1 MKEEVGVSFVVIHK
15 DVVLGESIPLYI
27 DPGFKE
33 PPQVYDVNFAVELS
47 FIVDDSNS
55 MNSVVSTPIL
65 SKTCIFI
72 CIYLYELRNLYTI
85 YR

>member
-1 MKEEVGVSFVVIHK
+1 MKEEVSLSFVMIHK
-15 DVVLGESIPLYI
+15 DIVLGESTPLFI

-47 FIVDDSNS
+47 FIVNDHDS

-72 CIYLYELRNLYTI
+72 S
-85 YR
+85 